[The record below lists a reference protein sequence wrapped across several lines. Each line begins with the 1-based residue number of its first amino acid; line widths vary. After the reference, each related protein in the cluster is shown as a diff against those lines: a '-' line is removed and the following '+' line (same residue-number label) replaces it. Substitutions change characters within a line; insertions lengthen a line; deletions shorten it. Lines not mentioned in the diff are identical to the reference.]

1 MNSPVNAPLV
11 YRGWWVVTAC
21 FIGLMLGETS
31 VGVFTF
37 GAFVKPLAAEFGW
50 TRAEISLSRSIIG
63 YTAVAVALPLGF
75 LIDRYGARRLIVP
88 SAFLLA
94 LATGSM
100 YFLTDSLVHL
110 YLGYF
115 LIAFLGAATAPL
127 CYSRVVVQWFDRQRG
142 LALGIALA
150 GVGVGAAVMPLFA
163 QSVVTHWGWREA
175 YLALGILILVIALPV
190 VAFVLADSPD
200 AKASS
205 HAAHAPAD
213 LGAGLGIK
221 AAAATRSF
229 WLMAPA
235 FLVMGV
241 FTSGIVAHL
250 IPLLTDRGVQP
261 AQAAG
266 IAATLGMS
274 LVVGRVLAGHLMDR
288 FFAPYVTIAF
298 LIGPIVGFLLL
309 ATGAGT
315 QATLLAVILIGLAF
329 GAEIDVISYFTSR
342 YFGVRNFGRIAA
354 IMYALFQFGAGAG
367 PLLMGRSFDVSG
379 SYRTM
384 LYVFAGLSLLAAVLV
399 AFLGPYRFLRSLT
412 GR

>member
-1 MNSPVNAPLV
+1 MNPRNPPRV
-11 YRGWWVVTAC
+11 YYGWWVVTAC

-50 TRAEISLSRSIIG
+50 SRADISLARSIIG

-88 SAFLLA
+88 SVLLLA
-94 LATGSM
+94 LATSSL
-100 YFLTDSLVHL
+100 YFLTDSLAHL

-150 GVGVGAAVMPLFA
+150 GVGIGAAVMPLFA
-163 QSVVTHWGWREA
+163 QSIVTHWGWREA
-175 YLALGILILVIALPV
+175 YLALGILIVVVALPV
-190 VAFVLADSPD
+190 VAFVLVDSPD
-200 AKASS
+200 AHASS
-205 HAAHAPAD
+205 AVAHANAD
-213 LGAGLGIK
+213 LSAGLGIRE
-221 AAAATRSF
+221 AAATGSF

-235 FLVMGV
+235 FLIMGV

-274 LVVGRVLAGHLMDR
+274 LVAGRVLAGHLMDR

-298 LIGPIVGFLLL
+298 LIGPMIGFTLL
-309 ATGAGT
+309 AMGAGT
-315 QATLLAVILIGLAF
+315 QATILAVVLIGLAF

-367 PLLMGRSFDVSG
+367 PWLMGRGFDTAG
-379 SYRTM
+379 SYEVM

-399 AFLGPYRFLRSLT
+399 AFLGSYRFTRSLT